1 MGHCEQHAAIQG
13 RKKLAKDITIAYVAN
28 QKKIEFD
35 KPAHAG
41 PKPKISL

>member
-1 MGHCEQHAAIQG
+1 MDQDEQHAAIQV
-13 RKKLAKDITIAYVAN
+13 RKKLAKDITIAYAAN

-41 PKPKISL
+41 PKPKFSL